1 LPVSE
6 TALRN
11 EISTANRCPL
21 FTGRPKFVELTN
33 CGTTSVNLVDYVIRN
48 YNDGSS
54 SVTNSYPLT
63 TTNAVLPAGQSY
75 VISYEDG
82 DVMDASNF
90 FMVYGKNP
98 DLLTPGSHITGDD
111 AVAIALA
118 ATGAI
123 VDAYGVI
130 GTDGTGEVWD
140 YADSYSYRKPG
151 LAIGPTNTFNDDQW
165 IFGGASLWNV
175 ATTAADII
183 AATTPGWHTC
193 LAIPDIQGRC
203 VGCCCCCCCCYR
215 V

>member
-1 LPVSE
+1 
-6 TALRN
+6 
-11 EISTANRCPL
+11 
-21 FTGRPKFVELTN
+21 
-33 CGTTSVNLVDYVIRN
+33 
-48 YNDGSS
+48 
-54 SVTNSYPLT
+54 
-63 TTNAVLPAGQSY
+63 
-75 VISYEDG
+75 VISFEDG
-82 DVMDASNF
+82 DVLDASNF
-90 FMVYGKNP
+90 FIVYGKNP

-123 VDAYGVI
+123 VDVYGVI
-130 GTDGTGEVWD
+130 GTDGTNQMWD

-175 ATTAADII
+175 ATTAADIV

-203 VGCCCCCCCCYR
+203 VGCCCCSSCCCVATVCILQR
-215 V
+215 FPFLMSPALNLSLMAASFFPFFGLSPVPKHGT